1 MANGTTGP
9 DASFDAAKRRLAKA
23 LAANPH
29 DDPAYN
35 ELVALL
41 SRHGRWNEAERV
53 ARVAL
58 RMNPRNAVAHDLF
71 GTVLSQKNELAA
83 GEWHFRR
90 ALALGAPELDSTA
103 NLALNLMQQ
112 GRTVEADALYRRAH
126 DIAPGDF
133 RVLAHWSKLAEVRGD
148 LPAAAEL
155 LDRAAAV
162 ASEPQVNLLRA
173 RLLRREGR
181 FAEALALLE
190 DGADMNG
197 DALLERGWLRDR
209 AGRHEEAWSDFV
221 EGKRKLAQQSGVAAY
236 QEEAVT
242 EFFTRLKTFFVGPNA
257 ALLPEAPERTDV
269 PQPIFVC
276 GFPRSGTTLLEQ
288 ILSSHA
294 QVLPGGEL
302 SFAAGFRHL
311 TNRLFPEDG
320 SFPENLS
327 RTWTADGHYV
337 AVLFRDYYL
346 TRAAKAQLLEPGRR
360 FFVDKMPFNELY
372 LPLIRMAFPRAPI
385 IRIVRH
391 PLDVCVSMMS
401 NNFTHGF
408 GCGYRLAD
416 IAAHL
421 VAMFDLTEHYGRELP
436 GQAFVLRYE
445 DLVAAQ
451 EETTRRV
458 LQYTGLPFDE
468 ACLHFHENPRYAPTP
483 SYAQVSEKLN
493 DRSIGR
499 HRHYSV
505 ALEEV
510 ASVLRP
516 MVSALGY

>member
-1 MANGTTGP
+1 MASDKTG
-9 DASFDAAKRRLAKA
+9 AHETFDAAKRRLAQT
-23 LAANPH
+23 LAADPH
-29 DDPAYN
+29 ADSAYN
-35 ELVALL
+35 ELVGLL
-41 SRHGRWNEAERV
+41 FRNGRWSEAERV

-71 GTVLSQKNELAA
+71 GTILSERNELPA

-90 ALALGAPELDSTA
+90 ALALGAPELQSTA

-112 GRTVEADALYRRAH
+112 GRTAEADALYRRANE
-126 DIAPGDF
+126 IAPDNLQ
-133 RVLAHWSKLAEVRGD
+133 VLAHWSKLAEVRGD
-148 LPAAAEL
+148 LPRAADLLDSAAAATSEL
-155 LDRAAAV
+155 D
-162 ASEPQVNLLRA
+162 VNLLRA
-173 RLLRREGR
+173 RLLRRKGR
-181 FAEALALLE
+181 FGEALELLE
-190 DGADMNG
+190 TCTEMNG
-197 DALLERGWLRDR
+197 DAYLERGWLRDR
-209 AGRHEEAWSDFV
+209 AGRHKDAWSDFV
-221 EGKRKLAQQSGVAAY
+221 EGKRRLAQQAGIAGY
-236 QEEAVT
+236 QKDAVT
-242 EFFTRLKTFFVGPNA
+242 EFFGRLKTFFVGPNV
-257 ALLPEAPERTDV
+257 ALLPAAPQRTDV

-276 GFPRSGTTLLEQ
+276 GLPRSGTTLLEQ

-302 SFAAGFRHL
+302 TFAAEFRHL
-311 TNRLFPEDG
+311 ANRLFPEDG
-320 SFPENLS
+320 TFPENLS

-337 AVLFRDYYL
+337 AALFRDYYL
-346 TRAAKAQLLEPGRR
+346 ARAAQAQLLEPGRR

-408 GCGYRLAD
+408 ACGYRLAD

-436 GQAFVLRYE
+436 RQEFVLRYE
-445 DLVAAQ
+445 DLVNGQ
-451 EETTRRV
+451 EETTRQL
-458 LQYTGLPFDE
+458 LQHIGLPFEE

-483 SYAQVSEKLN
+483 SYAQISEKLN

>member
-1 MANGTTGP
+1 MASGTTGP
-9 DASFDAAKRRLAKA
+9 DARLDAAKRRLAEA

-41 SRHGRWNEAERV
+41 SRHGRWTEAERV

-71 GTVLSQKNELAA
+71 GTILSQQNELAA

-90 ALALGAPELDSTA
+90 ALALGAPELESTA

-112 GRTVEADALYRRAH
+112 GRTAEADAFYRRAH

-155 LDRAAAV
+155 LDRAAA
-162 ASEPQVNLLRA
+162 AGSEPQVNLLRA
-173 RLLRREGR
+173 RLLRREGH
-181 FAEALALLE
+181 FDHALALLE
-190 DGADMNG
+190 NGAEMNG

-221 EGKRKLAQQSGVAAY
+221 EGKRRLAQQSGAGAY
-236 QEEAVT
+236 QKDAVT

-257 ALLPEAPERTDV
+257 ALLPAAPERTDV

-302 SFAAGFRHL
+302 TFAAGFRHVV
-311 TNRLFPEDG
+311 NRLFPDDG
-320 SFPENLS
+320 AFPENLS
-327 RTWTADGHYV
+327 RTWTADGHRV
-337 AVLFRDYYL
+337 AALLRDYYL
-346 TRAAKAQLLEPGRR
+346 ARAAEARLLEPGRR

-385 IRIVRH
+385 IRVVRH
-391 PLDVCVSMMS
+391 PLDVCVSMMA
-401 NNFTHGF
+401 NHFTHGF
-408 GCGYRLAD
+408 NCGYRLAD

-421 VAMFDLTEHYGRELP
+421 AAMFDLTEHYARELETREL
-436 GQAFVLRYE
+436 VLRYE
-445 DLVAAQ
+445 DLVTAQ
-451 EETTRRV
+451 EDVTRR
-458 LQYTGLPFDE
+458 LLEHAGLPFDQ
-468 ACLHFHENPRYAPTP
+468 ACLRFHENPRYAPTP
-483 SYAQVSEKLN
+483 SYAQVSERLN

-499 HRHYSV
+499 HRHYSGP
-505 ALEEV
+505 LREV
-510 ASVLRP
+510 APVLGP
-516 MVSALGY
+516 VMSALRY